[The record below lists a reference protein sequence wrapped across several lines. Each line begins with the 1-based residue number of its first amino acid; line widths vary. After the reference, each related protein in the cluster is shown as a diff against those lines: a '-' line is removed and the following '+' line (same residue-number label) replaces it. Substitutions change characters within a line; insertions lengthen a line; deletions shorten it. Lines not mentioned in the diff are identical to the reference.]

1 MERVCRNCKYFY
13 SNETMGSLY
22 ICTNGDSEM
31 LGEFVGIC
39 DDSEC
44 ADCVTDE
51 EEIFAETANYWGE
64 Y

>member
-1 MERVCRNCKYFY
+1 
-13 SNETMGSLY
+13 MGDLY

-31 LGEFVGIC
+31 LGKFVGIC

-44 ADCVTDE
+44 EDCVTDE
-51 EEIFAETANYWGE
+51 EENFTEKPNYWGE

>member
-1 MERVCRNCKYFY
+1 
-13 SNETMGSLY
+13 MGSLY

-31 LGEFVGIC
+31 LGECVGIC

-51 EEIFAETANYWGE
+51 EEIFAETPNYWGE